1 MTWPHPPE
9 LFAAPRPVR
18 LARACLWVQALIL
31 LVPLMTLVQYVRWGS
46 GELTG
51 PVLVVLVVQTAAIL
65 GLSTL
70 SVMITSRRDWV
81 RLSAIWLQALVA
93 LRNVSAM
100 FDDGAFFW
108 GALGLL
114 VAGVGATQLLTEPA
128 QAWFHLRG
136 RERP

>member
-1 MTWPHPPE
+1 MSGPDQ
-9 LFAAPRPVR
+9 LFATPRPVR

-46 GELTG
+46 GVLTG
-51 PVLVVLVVQTAAIL
+51 LVLVVLVAQAAAVL
-65 GLSTL
+65 GLSAL
-70 SVMITSRRDWV
+70 SVLITSRRDWV

-100 FDDGAFFW
+100 FDDGAFLW

-128 QAWFHLRG
+128 QAWFHR
-136 RERP
+136 RERL